1 MRHKRRWR
9 SVSHVCHGDGLT
21 CCMFRKKV
29 MPLMLSDNTVTDEA
43 EAINNLTAFHW
54 VPRHGGSFTRG
65 KTAGS

>member
-1 MRHKRRWR
+1 
-9 SVSHVCHGDGLT
+9 
-21 CCMFRKKV
+21 

-65 KTAGS
+65 KTAGSWGLPLTCIQCRGYEWVELYLH